1 MKQHKTYRLRSLTTI
16 LFFMVSLFPIH
27 AAEND
32 SISYFTKI
40 VGKFNHVFPQ
50 EKLYLHLD
58 NTGYFIGETL
68 WFKVYPK
75 SVIRKSFLS
84 FSNDRH

>member
-32 SISYFTKI
+32 SIGYFTKI
-40 VGKFNHVFPQ
+40 VGKFNHVFRAS
-50 EKLYLHLD
+50 KDHLSKQ
-58 NTGYFIGETL
+58 G
-68 WFKVYPK
+68 
-75 SVIRKSFLS
+75 
-84 FSNDRH
+84 

>member
-27 AAEND
+27 AAGND
-32 SISYFTKI
+32 SIGYFTKI

-50 EKLYLHLD
+50 EKVRIFY
-58 NTGYFIGETL
+58 
-68 WFKVYPK
+68 K
-75 SVIRKSFLS
+75 
-84 FSNDRH
+84 

>member
-1 MKQHKTYRLRSLTTI
+1 MKQHKNYRLRSLTTI
-16 LFFMVSLFPIH
+16 LFFIASSLSLH

-50 EKLYLHLD
+50 EKVRFFY
-58 NTGYFIGETL
+58 
-68 WFKVYPK
+68 K
-75 SVIRKSFLS
+75 
-84 FSNDRH
+84 

>member
-32 SISYFTKI
+32 SIGYFTKI

-50 EKLYLHLD
+50 EKVRIFY
-58 NTGYFIGETL
+58 
-68 WFKVYPK
+68 K
-75 SVIRKSFLS
+75 
-84 FSNDRH
+84 